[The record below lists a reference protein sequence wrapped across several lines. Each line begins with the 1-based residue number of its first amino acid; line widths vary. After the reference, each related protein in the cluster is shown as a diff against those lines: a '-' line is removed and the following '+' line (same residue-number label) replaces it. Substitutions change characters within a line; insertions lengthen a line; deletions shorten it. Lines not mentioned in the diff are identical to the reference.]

1 MHLGGCIEARALPES
16 ERLVERSLLVAR
28 REDSR
33 IARHPALPG
42 RPSADAT
49 GQAAGVSSIPLCM
62 RRRVT
67 DSKPS
72 NKSSRASRTDPL
84 KGLLSRHYATLRT
97 IAERTIAQHRLMQK
111 AAGPDRISP
120 SSLVAEAA
128 LRLLLQ
134 RTDLKN
140 PEHLEG
146 LAAISMQRAIKDRAR
161 KRGTRQ
167 RAVSGRPR
175 KDAAQSDTTPDVLHE
190 LEALRAMH
198 PRQADIVSLVGVKGL
213 SVEEAAKELGI
224 SKPTAE
230 RDLRTA
236 REWLARRLRGA

>member
-1 MHLGGCIEARALPES
+1 
-16 ERLVERSLLVAR
+16 
-28 REDSR
+28 
-33 IARHPALPG
+33 
-42 RPSADAT
+42 
-49 GQAAGVSSIPLCM
+49 M

-97 IAERTIAQHRLMQK
+97 IAERTIAQHRMMQK

-120 SSLVAEAA
+120 TSLVAEAA

-134 RTDLKN
+134 RTDMKN

-167 RAVSGRPR
+167 RAVSGRTR

-190 LEALRAMH
+190 LEALRAMQ

-213 SVEEAAKELGI
+213 SVEEAAKALGI

-236 REWLARRLRGA
+236 REWLSRRLNGA

>member
-1 MHLGGCIEARALPES
+1 
-16 ERLVERSLLVAR
+16 
-28 REDSR
+28 
-33 IARHPALPG
+33 
-42 RPSADAT
+42 
-49 GQAAGVSSIPLCM
+49 M

-72 NKSSRASRTDPL
+72 NKTSRAGRTDPL

-111 AAGPDRISP
+111 AAGADRISP
-120 SSLVAEAA
+120 TSLVAEAA

-140 PEHLEG
+140 PQHLEG

-161 KRGTRQ
+161 KRGTQQ
-167 RAVSGRPR
+167 RAAAGRSGKSAEPT
-175 KDAAQSDTTPDVLHE
+175 DTTPDVLHE

-198 PRQADIVSLVGVKGL
+198 PRQADIVTLVGVKGL
-213 SVEEAAKELGI
+213 SVGDAAKELGI

-236 REWLARRLRGA
+236 REWLGRRLRGA

>member
-1 MHLGGCIEARALPES
+1 MTDPQ
-16 ERLVERSLLVAR
+16 
-28 REDSR
+28 
-33 IARHPALPG
+33 
-42 RPSADAT
+42 PSK
-49 GQAAGVSSIPLCM
+49 
-62 RRRVT
+62 
-67 DSKPS
+67 KPS
-72 NKSSRASRTDPL
+72 KNSPGAKPAAPL

-111 AAGPDRISP
+111 AAGSDRISP
-120 SSLVAEAA
+120 TSLVAEAA

-161 KRGTRQ
+161 RRGTQQ
-167 RAVSGRPR
+167 RAASGRAS
-175 KDAAQSDTTPDVLHE
+175 KAAAQGDATPDVLHE
-190 LEALRAMH
+190 LEALRAMQ
-198 PRQADIVSLVGVKGL
+198 PRQAEIVTLVGVKGMT
-213 SVEEAAKELGI
+213 VDQAAEKLGI

-230 RDLRTA
+230 RDLRAA